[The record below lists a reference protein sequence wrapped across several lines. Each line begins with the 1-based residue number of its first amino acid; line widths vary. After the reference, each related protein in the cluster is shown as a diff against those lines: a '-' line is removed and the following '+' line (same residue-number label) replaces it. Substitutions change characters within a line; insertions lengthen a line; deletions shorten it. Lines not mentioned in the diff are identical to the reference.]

1 MELLILRH
9 AIAFPR
15 DPKRW
20 PDDSERPLTMEGVK
34 RARRAAAG
42 LKRITKRP
50 ALVLTS
56 PLARARDTAAIF
68 AQAAQWPEAVEC
80 PALSPAG
87 SPEEV
92 LEMLRRRGAKADCV
106 AVVGHQPH
114 LGRMLALCLRGD
126 ARSEAFEL
134 KKGAVAYVR
143 FGGPLRA
150 RQGELTALFP
160 PRTLRNL
167 QRRRYAGAENHV

>member
-9 AIAFPR
+9 AVAFPR

-20 PDDSERPLTMEGVK
+20 PDDSERPLTLEGVK

-42 LKRITKRP
+42 LRRIARRP

-56 PLARARDTAAIF
+56 PLVRARDTATIF
-68 AQAAQWPEAVEC
+68 AQAAHWPKANEC
-80 PALSPAG
+80 AALSPGG

-92 LEMLRRRGAKADCV
+92 LEVLRRRGAQADCV

-114 LGRMLALCLRGD
+114 LGRLLALCLRGD
-126 ARSEAFEL
+126 ARCEAFEL
-134 KKGAVAYVR
+134 KKSAVVCVQ
-143 FGGPLRA
+143 FQGPPRA
-150 RQGELTALFP
+150 RQGALTALFP
-160 PRTLRNL
+160 PRALRKI
-167 QRRRYAGAENHV
+167 

>member
-15 DPKRW
+15 DPRRW
-20 PDDSERPLTMEGVK
+20 PDDSERPLTLEGVK

-42 LKRITKRP
+42 LKRMTRQP
-50 ALVLTS
+50 TLVLTS

-68 AQAAQWPEAVEC
+68 SQAAQWPEAVEC
-80 PALSPAG
+80 AALSPGG
-87 SPEEV
+87 SPEAV
-92 LEMLRRRGAKADCV
+92 LETLRRRGAKADCV

-114 LGRMLALCLRGD
+114 LGRLLALCLRGD

-134 KKGAVAYVR
+134 KKSAVACVR
-143 FGGPLRA
+143 FGGPTRA
-150 RQGELTALFP
+150 RQGELAALFP
-160 PRTLRNL
+160 PRALR
-167 QRRRYAGAENHV
+167 RI